1 MNRIYH
7 IATAAVMA
15 LTAFAASAGETV
27 DTVMS
32 VSNPASVSITES
44 PEGMRVTVSGIDGNS
59 GYESS
64 YFQGYPAGAR
74 VKARQETR
82 WYPFSLAGN
91 RPRRGKI
98 HHWDLVT
105 GGLGLGMVNAPGA
118 PQAMGLEWEKSFEI
132 SWLHILAVRYTSRSL
147 GVSAGI
153 GVDWRNYKVTT
164 DTRLQPNGQGGV
176 TWGSY
181 PADAQPRNSRLKVF
195 SLQFPILYHQ
205 HLPFRISGF
214 QPKIVVGPVL
224 NWNSHAS
231 LRTKWRDAEGND
243 MEEYNS
249 GVHQRRFTVDLF
261 GALSLNGWANI
272 YCRYS
277 TQTILQGYGS
287 PRFRSFSIGWM
298 LFL

>member
-1 MNRIYH
+1 
-7 IATAAVMA
+7 MA
-15 LTAFAASAGETV
+15 LTAFAASAGEPV

-91 RPRRGKI
+91 RTRRGKI

-105 GGLGLGMVNAPGA
+105 GGLGLGMVNSPGA

>member
-1 MNRIYH
+1 MI
-7 IATAAVMA
+7 
-15 LTAFAASAGETV
+15 LTAFAASAGEPV

-64 YFQGYPAGAR
+64 YFQGYPAVAH

-91 RPRRGKI
+91 RPRRGNI
-98 HHWDLVT
+98 HHWDLLAP

-118 PQAMGLEWEKSFEI
+118 PRAMGLEWEKSFEI

-261 GALSLNGWANI
+261 GALSLSGWANI

>member
-1 MNRIYH
+1 
-7 IATAAVMA
+7 MA
-15 LTAFAASAGETV
+15 LTAFAASAGEPV

-181 PADAQPRNSRLKVF
+181 PTDAQPRNSRLKVF

-277 TQTILQGYGS
+277 TQTVLQGYGS

>member
-15 LTAFAASAGETV
+15 LTAFAASAGEPV

>member
-1 MNRIYH
+1 
-7 IATAAVMA
+7 MA
-15 LTAFAASAGETV
+15 LTAFAASAGEPV

-91 RPRRGKI
+91 RPRRGNI
-98 HHWDLVT
+98 HHWDLLAP

-118 PQAMGLEWEKSFEI
+118 PRAMGLEWEKSFEI

-176 TWGSY
+176 TWGPY

-249 GVHQRRFTVDLF
+249 GVHQRKFTVDLF

-277 TQTILQGYGS
+277 MQTILQGYGS

-298 LFL
+298 LML